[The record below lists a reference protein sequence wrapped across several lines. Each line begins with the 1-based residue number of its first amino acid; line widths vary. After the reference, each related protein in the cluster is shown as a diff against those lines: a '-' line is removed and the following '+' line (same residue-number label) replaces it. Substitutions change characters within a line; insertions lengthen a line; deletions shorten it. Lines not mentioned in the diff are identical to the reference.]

1 MKIIREQEPEAIL
14 AVVIGSDLA
23 AQVVAMRAARD
34 RVKRFDSYR
43 AKLTLAVFQ
52 RASDPKL
59 SAWEYVNR
67 AANRKSLTQ
76 EYLKAC
82 VAYDA
87 ETGIFTAK
95 LPAQSRQEGDILG
108 SPGGSH
114 GYLSVAV
121 GGKAYLAHRLAWFY
135 VHGEWPEQIDHVDRD
150 RRNNRL
156 SNLRPCTNQENNW
169 NKAGAIGATWNSRRQ
184 RWVAKICHNSK
195 TRTLGYFATLDE
207 ARACYQAEALKL
219 RGHFLQEAA

>member
-1 MKIIREQEPEAIL
+1 MKAPIQEPEALL
-14 AVVIGSDLA
+14 AAIIGSDLA
-23 AQVVAMRAARD
+23 AKVVAMRGARE
-34 RVKRFDSYR
+34 RVRRFDLYR

-82 VAYDA
+82 VIYDA
-87 ETGIFTAK
+87 ETGIFTAR
-95 LPAQSRQEGDILG
+95 LPAQSRQEGDTLG
-108 SPGGSH
+108 SSGGSH

-135 VHGEWPEQIDHVDRD
+135 VHGEWPEQIDHIDRD
-150 RRNNRL
+150 RHNNRIA
-156 SNLRPCTNQENNW
+156 NLRSCTNQENNW
-169 NKAGAIGATWNSRRQ
+169 NKVGATGATWSARRQ
-184 RWVAKICHNSK
+184 RWVAKIGHNSK
-195 TRTLGYFATLDE
+195 THTLGYFATLDE
-207 ARACYQAEALKL
+207 ARACYLAEAARL
-219 RGHFLQEAA
+219 RGHFLQETA